1 LISGIRGTGGEK
13 GGAATVQNRPCF
25 RCFNYIWKKQP
36 ENAKIC
42 HRAKS
47 FKYKTEGNTGV
58 NMEGNSRE
66 TTESTHNNIL
76 NRKSVKNL
84 YDGNTGFS
92 LMINLYVIKYIYY
105 HISKAQCFMDEDGQG
120 TKKKSIPIYSS
131 PYFPMS
137 RQRLDRINKGGS
149 FELTHGEAE
158 SITTAYG
165 IDIKYFRKDDPQAFV
180 INGID
185 ETDWKCFY
193 NSHYYGNYG
202 LSADL
207 RGNEKKIE
215 ENATKVT
222 NVLKE
227 LSENWED
234 TLEKDDPVF
243 AICHYF
249 HYGQRFDRPNAI
261 KELRDILSSLDYGE
275 WEKENGTSLNEMWKL
290 LRNHFNYVNSLYT
303 LKKLRKEQLPQ
314 KLTKNQAKDLSK
326 SET

>member
-1 LISGIRGTGGEK
+1 MEENIRE
-13 GGAATVQNRPCF
+13 
-25 RCFNYIWKKQP
+25 I
-36 ENAKIC
+36 
-42 HRAKS
+42 
-47 FKYKTEGNTGV
+47 
-58 NMEGNSRE
+58 
-66 TTESTHNNIL
+66 TESTHNNIM

-105 HISKAQCFMDEDGQG
+105 HISKAQCFMDGDRQG
-120 TKKKSIPIYSS
+120 IKRKSIPIYSN
-131 PYFPMS
+131 PHFPMS
-137 RQRLDRINKGGS
+137 RQRLDRINKGVA

-193 NSHYYGNYG
+193 NHNYYGQYW
-202 LSADL
+202 LPPDL
-207 RGNEKKIE
+207 KGNEHDIE
-215 ENATKVT
+215 KNAARVT
-222 NVLKE
+222 DVLKE

-234 TLEKDDPVF
+234 TLKKDDPVF

-249 HYGQRFDRPNAI
+249 HYGQRFDRPDAI

-275 WEKENGTSLNEMWKL
+275 WEKEDETSLNEMLKL
-290 LRNHFNYVNSLYT
+290 LRGHYNYVNSLCT
-303 LKKLRKEQLPQ
+303 LERLRKEQRPQ
-314 KLTKNQAKDLSK
+314 KLTESPTKGISR
-326 SET
+326 SGR